1 MKMKGSYKWPAG
13 CSTRPWLV
21 CDMKMKG
28 SYKNALFIQL
38 NAMLVC
44 DMKMKGSYKP
54 LPDTPIINGLYVI

>member
-1 MKMKGSYKWPAG
+1 
-13 CSTRPWLV
+13 
-21 CDMKMKG
+21 MKG

-54 LPDTPIINGLYVI
+54 LPDTPISNGLYVI